1 MKQKENL
8 IERIDTIRAN
18 SVSDQ
23 QYEQTWGRSLDSKV
37 KQSMDRWDVLL
48 AEAKKA
54 IDSKNN

>member
-1 MKQKENL
+1 MGKNESL

-37 KQSMDRWDVLL
+37 KQSMDRWDALL
-48 AEAKKA
+48 TAAKEA
-54 IDSKNN
+54 IVSKNN

>member
-1 MKQKENL
+1 MTKKVNL

-37 KQSMDRWDVLL
+37 KQSMDRWDTLL
-48 AEAKKA
+48 AAAKKA

>member
-1 MKQKENL
+1 MTKKVNL

-18 SVSDQ
+18 SVSDK

>member
-1 MKQKENL
+1 MTKKVNL
-8 IERIDTIRAN
+8 IERIDTIKAN

-37 KQSMDRWDVLL
+37 KQSMDRWDTLL